1 MGARLSFRRS
11 EATSKRFCSSVWR
24 YPPRLTLSHLSGTKI
39 GTLEL
44 LLAQRALLFFF
55 TNLASSFGFGLARG

>member
-1 MGARLSFRRS
+1 MGAQLSFRRS
-11 EATSKRFCSSVWR
+11 EATSKKFCSSVWR
-24 YPPRLTLSHLSGTKI
+24 YPRLTLSHLSGTKI